1 MKCNKCDNDG
11 TIEIIINIG
20 DVEKKLNLCFDCY
33 SRIINEHAE
42 NNTDLENFKFF
53 DDVLSDLLGSVI
65 EQKVVSQNKSTK
77 PCPKCHTHLEDIV
90 DSGKF
95 GCEYC
100 YTAFYDE
107 IVEILKST
115 HGSYK
120 HLGIH
125 PERFEKIIQFQK
137 RILEKKIELE
147 DLVLKEEF
155 ELAASLRDEIEKLS
169 EELIAIE
176 GAENE

>member
-1 MKCNKCDNDG
+1 MKCNKCDNDA
-11 TIEIIINIG
+11 TIEIIISVDN
-20 DVEKKLNLCFDCY
+20 VEKKLNLCFDCY
-33 SRIINEHAE
+33 SKIINEHAE

-65 EQKVVSQNKSTK
+65 EQKVVSKDKTTE
-77 PCPKCHTHLEDIV
+77 PCPQCHTHLEDIV
-90 DSGKF
+90 NSGKF

-100 YTAFYDE
+100 YSAFYDE

-115 HGSYK
+115 HGSHK
-120 HLGIH
+120 HLGVH
-125 PERFEKIIQFQK
+125 PERYEKIIQLQK

-155 ELAASLRDEIEKLS
+155 ELAAGLRDEIEKLN
-169 EELIAIE
+169 EELLAID
-176 GAENE
+176 GAEHE